1 MVLRIL
7 SRITKKRNKRTL
19 FSYSTG
25 SKYSSLFHFD
35 ELIVLNCIKLTR
47 MLKEKFIEAINK
59 AYTTPLPA
67 IYLGA
72 GIFQGQIIG
81 EAKVNV
87 PLRMMNRHGL
97 VTGATGSGKTR
108 TLQLIAEQLSAAGV
122 PVFMPDMKGD
132 LSGMAKEGIANDK
145 INERAKALGIKY
157 TPSGFPVE
165 LYSLSGKQGAQMRAT
180 VTEFGP
186 VLLSKILELNEVQSG
201 VLSVIFKYA
210 DDKNLPIVDFNDLKK
225 VLNYLSEGAGAQEI
239 KSDYGKISTTTS
251 STILRKIVALEQQ
264 GIHMIFGEQSFDI
277 QDLFE
282 KVDGRGVISILNVSD
297 VQSQPSIFSTFMLA
311 LLAELYQNLPEAGD
325 LDKPKLIFFLDEAH
339 LLFKDAPKAFM
350 DQIEQVIRLIRSKG
364 VGIFFCTQLTQD
376 VPATVLSQLG
386 NRVHHVIRAFTPNDV
401 KALKETI
408 KTFPKS
414 DFYDME
420 QQFTQLGTG
429 QAFITV
435 LNEKGIPTETVVTH
449 LAPPA
454 SVMGPL
460 TTDEYQNQLKNSDVY
475 KKYKETV
482 DPQSAF
488 EILEARMKQQDS
500 AEVQKEQQVKTTSRG
515 RQEKSTFEEVISS
528 PVAKQVGREL
538 VRGVFGMLF
547 GTTTRR
553 TSRRRGIF

>member
-1 MVLRIL
+1 M
-7 SRITKKRNKRTL
+7 S
-19 FSYSTG
+19 
-25 SKYSSLFHFD
+25 
-35 ELIVLNCIKLTR
+35 
-47 MLKEKFIEAINK
+47 KEKFIEAIGRS
-59 AYTTPLPA
+59 YTTAIPS

-72 GIFQGQIIG
+72 GVLQGEIVA
-81 EAKVNV
+81 EAKVNL
-87 PLRMMNRHGL
+87 PLRMMTRHGL

-108 TLQLIAEQLSAAGV
+108 TLQLIAEQLSAAGI

-132 LSGMAKEGIANDK
+132 ISGMAKEGTANEK
-145 INERAKALGIKY
+145 INDRAKALGINY
-157 TPSGFPVE
+157 APSGFPVE

-210 DDKNLPIVDFNDLKK
+210 DDKSLPIVDFNDLKK

-239 KSDYGKISTTTS
+239 KADYGKISSTTS
-251 STILRKIVALEQQ
+251 GTILRKIVALEQQ
-264 GIHMIFGEQSFDI
+264 GIHEIFGERSFEI
-277 QDLFE
+277 EDLFE

-297 VQSQPSIFSTFMLA
+297 IQNQPSIFSTFMLA

-350 DQIEQVIRLIRSKG
+350 DQVEQVIRLIRSKG

-376 VPATVLSQLG
+376 VPPTVLSQLG

-414 DFYDME
+414 EFYDME

-449 LAPPA
+449 LAPPV
-454 SVMGPL
+454 SLMGPL
-460 TTDEYQNQLKNSDVY
+460 SSTEYEGHLKNSELF
-475 KKYKETV
+475 KKYKDTV

-488 EILEARMKQQDS
+488 EILNARMKE
-500 AEVQKEQQVKTTSRG
+500 APEEQKAQTTARG
-515 RQEKSTFEEVISS
+515 KQEKSTFEEVINS

-553 TSRRRGIF
+553 SSRRRSIF

>member
-1 MVLRIL
+1 M
-7 SRITKKRNKRTL
+7 
-19 FSYSTG
+19 
-25 SKYSSLFHFD
+25 SKA
-35 ELIVLNCIKLTR
+35 
-47 MLKEKFIEAINK
+47 KFVESINK
-59 AYTTPLPA
+59 SYTTALPT

-72 GIFQGQIIG
+72 GVYNGEIIAN
-81 EAKVNV
+81 AKVNL

-108 TLQLIAEQLSAAGV
+108 TLQLMAEQLSAAGV

-132 LSGMAKEGIANDK
+132 LSGMAKEGAANDK
-145 INERAKALGIKY
+145 INERATALGIPY
-157 TPSGFPVE
+157 TPAGFPVE
-165 LYSLSGKQGAQMRAT
+165 LYSLSGKLGAQMRAT

-201 VLSVIFKYA
+201 VLAVLFKYA

-239 KSDYGKISTTTS
+239 KADYGKISSATS

-264 GIHMIFGEQSFDI
+264 GVHEIFGERSFEI
-277 QDLFE
+277 EDLFE
-282 KVDGRGVISILNVSD
+282 KIDGRGVISLLNVSD
-297 VQSQPSIFSTFMLA
+297 IQSQPSIFSTFMLA

-376 VPATVLSQLG
+376 VPPTVLSQLG

-401 KALKETI
+401 QALKETI

-414 DFYDME
+414 EFYDME

-454 SVMGPL
+454 STMGPL
-460 TTDEYQNQLKNSDVY
+460 SPDEYQSQLRNSDMY
-475 KKYKETV
+475 KKYQETV
-482 DPQSAF
+482 DPESALEMLEKKMATDAEEQEEKQS
-488 EILEARMKQQDS
+488 KPS
-500 AEVQKEQQVKTTSRG
+500 PSSRK
-515 RQEKSTFEEVISS
+515 EKSTFDEVLAS

-538 VRGVFGMLF
+538 IRGVFGVLF
-547 GTTTRR
+547 GKTPRR
-553 TSRRRGIF
+553 TSSRRGGFF

>member
-1 MVLRIL
+1 MA
-7 SRITKKRNKRTL
+7 K
-19 FSYSTG
+19 
-25 SKYSSLFHFD
+25 D
-35 ELIVLNCIKLTR
+35 
-47 MLKEKFIEAINK
+47 KFIEVITK
-59 AYTTPLPA
+59 SYTTPLPS

-72 GIFQGQIIG
+72 GVLQGEIVG
-81 EAKVNV
+81 EAKVNL

-132 LSGMAKEGIANDK
+132 LSGMAKEGAANDK
-145 INERAKALGIKY
+145 INERSKALGINY

-165 LYSLSGKQGAQMRAT
+165 LYSLSGKLGAQMRAT

-251 STILRKIVALEQQ
+251 GTILRKIVALEQQ
-264 GIHMIFGEQSFDI
+264 GIHEIFGERSFEID
-277 QDLFE
+277 DLFE
-282 KVDGRGVISILNVSD
+282 KIDGRGVISILNVSD
-297 VQSQPSIFSTFMLA
+297 IQSQPSIFSTFMLA

-376 VPATVLSQLG
+376 VPASVLSQLG

-414 DFYDME
+414 EFYDME

-460 TTDEYQNQLKNSDVY
+460 SSDEYQAHLNNSDVF
-475 KKYKETV
+475 KKYKETI

-488 EILEARMKQQDS
+488 EILDARMKQQDT
-500 AEVQKEQQVKTTSRG
+500 AGEQKQQQTTSR
-515 RQEKSTFEEVISS
+515 RQEKSTFEEVIAS